1 MDHVG
6 SCGWPAPGV
15 EARLG
20 PAHGD
25 AAELLLRGPNIVR
38 NYWPGLPACDA
49 EGWFATGDLAQQ
61 DADGS
66 YRIVGRAK
74 ELIIS
79 GGENIHPAEIEQAL
93 ALHPAVLE
101 CAAFALP
108 DARWGEIVAVAVAL
122 RADATAGEPE
132 LLAHLEQRL
141 ARFKLP
147 RRWFFLPQLP
157 KTALGKVQR
166 NLLAQQAAASIVV
179 G

>member
-1 MDHVG
+1 MPP
-6 SCGWPAPGV
+6 SCCCAV
-15 EARLG
+15 RTSCAATG
-20 PAHGD
+20 PTC
-25 AAELLLRGPNIVR
+25 RP
-38 NYWPGLPACDA
+38 CDA

-66 YRIVGRAK
+66 WRIVGRAK

-108 DARWGEIVAVAVAL
+108 DARWGEVVAVAVVL
-122 RADATAGEPE
+122 RADAQADEPE
-132 LLAHLEQRL
+132 LLDHLQQRM

-157 KTALGKVQR
+157 RTALGKVQR
-166 NLLAQQAAASIVV
+166 SVLAQACARGRDA
-179 G
+179 